1 MFLSCSCLFDV
12 RAISAVIL
20 FLFDVRARSAVV
32 PPPLLARVRGT
43 KCRRAS
49 PSHRLLRCGS
59 DAHLLKKPIGLR
71 QEPAALS
78 RQVSMGAQPFQASMY
93 HTRSSHSSDSG
104 GARWYW
110 LRSAPAPPPCAT
122 QGPRR
127 RTQQHIACSGRSR
140 HLVPTGGTRAPSNC
154 QTSLLQVRFEVAA
167 HGHLDWQLTAAQ
179 DCRRKAHLDWPQ
191 RQAN

>member
-12 RAISAVIL
+12 RAISAVIH

-32 PPPLLARVRGT
+32 PPLLLARVRGT

-49 PSHRLLRCGS
+49 PSHCLLRCGL
-59 DAHLLKKPIGLR
+59 DAHLLKKPIGLW

-93 HTRSSHSSDSG
+93 HTRPSHSSGSG

-110 LRSAPAPPPCAT
+110 LRSAPAHPPCAT

-140 HLVPTGGTRAPSNC
+140 HLVPTGGTRAPSRAGALC
-154 QTSLLQVRFEVAA
+154 RGLSAA
-167 HGHLDWQLTAAQ
+167 PV
-179 DCRRKAHLDWPQ
+179 WPGLVILH
-191 RQAN
+191 

>member
-1 MFLSCSCLFDV
+1 MHGSSLYEARKSKSRSSRDPEKGTVFSLFSFSLMFLSCSCLFDV

-78 RQVSMGAQPFQASMY
+78 RQVSMGAQPFQANMC
-93 HTRSSHSSDSG
+93 HTRPSHSSGSG

-110 LRSAPAPPPCAT
+110 LRSAPAHPPS
-122 QGPRR
+122 
-127 RTQQHIACSGRSR
+127 QQPIRDNA
-140 HLVPTGGTRAPSNC
+140 LPIRASP
-154 QTSLLQVRFEVAA
+154 A
-167 HGHLDWQLTAAQ
+167 H
-179 DCRRKAHLDWPQ
+179 
-191 RQAN
+191 